1 MKKDSFCE
9 TKNRDFLVESS
20 EAYTIYI
27 TADTLLTSTCY
38 KYLELRTYEK
48 NIYWTKSEKIYKIK
62 YFGNQFD
69 SQLQSFVLYIRKEEK
84 HLAEI
89 IHTMHTI

>member
-27 TADTLLTSTCY
+27 TADTLQRVLVINI
-38 KYLELRTYEK
+38 LNFELMK
-48 NIYWTKSEKIYKIK
+48 KI
-62 YFGNQFD
+62 
-69 SQLQSFVLYIRKEEK
+69 
-84 HLAEI
+84 
-89 IHTMHTI
+89 